1 MQCVMQKPVPN
12 ARLMNIARFRIGDFE
27 MLICRVR
34 IFFRGKLTMER
45 DKVRHQI
52 SLEFLHV
59 FARSLAADKFF
70 PRLEEIF
77 ERNDI
82 IVCMLKSNFG
92 HNGDNQPTNKI
103 LPVLGKVK
111 ESYLLWYKFY
121 LDLPKTHRHS
131 LGQRIDTLFV
141 EIIEAISAASF
152 LSPGEK
158 HPYVRLA
165 IKKAD
170 TLRVLL
176 LVLWETKSLDDKK
189 YIALSVKLDEVG
201 KMLGG
206 WNGQLT
212 KQNSPAKAG
221 EK

>member
-1 MQCVMQKPVPN
+1 M
-12 ARLMNIARFRIGDFE
+12 II
-27 MLICRVR
+27 MLE
-34 IFFRGKLTMER
+34 LN
-45 DKVRHQI
+45 
-52 SLEFLHV
+52 S
-59 FARSLAADKFF
+59 
-70 PRLEEIF
+70 
-77 ERNDI
+77 
-82 IVCMLKSNFG
+82 G
-92 HNGDNQPTNKI
+92 HNYNPPLKI
-103 LPVLGKVK
+103 LPVLGKIK

-121 LDLPKTHRHS
+121 QDLPKIHRYS

-141 EIIEAISAASF
+141 EVIEAISAASF
-152 LSPGEK
+152 LSREEK

-165 IKKAD
+165 IKKSD

-176 LVLWETKSLDDKK
+176 LILWETKSFDDKK
-189 YIALSVKLDEVG
+189 YIALSVKLDEAG

>member
-1 MQCVMQKPVPN
+1 
-12 ARLMNIARFRIGDFE
+12 
-27 MLICRVR
+27 
-34 IFFRGKLTMER
+34 
-45 DKVRHQI
+45 
-52 SLEFLHV
+52 
-59 FARSLAADKFF
+59 
-70 PRLEEIF
+70 
-77 ERNDI
+77 
-82 IVCMLKSNFG
+82 
-92 HNGDNQPTNKI
+92 
-103 LPVLGKVK
+103 
-111 ESYLLWYKFY
+111 LWYKFY

-141 EIIEAISAASF
+141 EVIEAISAASF
-152 LSPGEK
+152 LSPKEK